1 MNILLI
7 GEYSRLH
14 NSLKEGLQQLGH
26 QVVLFGFND
35 GFKDYPVDFAIYK
48 QWDSGFLKK
57 IKLGILKLTGFDIG
71 SYLTYRQFL
80 KYKKQLQ
87 GFDVVQLI
95 NENSFYCDPKHEQ
108 QILLFIFDNNKKIF
122 LLSCGDDYSN
132 VTFNFAHPN
141 QKSVVQPY
149 LMGKIKDK
157 DFINVLKFRL
167 PEFKKLHDFIY
178 QNIAGVIATDFD
190 YVPALKGNP
199 KFLGLVPNPVNVSK
213 FDFEILPLDKIVIF
227 LGINTENYFKKG
239 SDYFEEALEIIRKK
253 YGDKV
258 EIIVAR
264 SVPYVQYIQL
274 YNRAHIVLDQVFSLD
289 QGYNALE
296 AMARGKVV
304 FTGAGEEFTKHY
316 GLTERVNIHV
326 VPDIDSIVND
336 LSELIENPH
345 EITAIGKRARNFIET
360 EHDCVKIAQQYLDTW
375 R

>member
-14 NSLKEGLQQLGH
+14 NSLKEGLQALGH

-35 GFKDYPVDFAIYK
+35 GFKDYPVDFALYK
-48 QWDSGFLKK
+48 QWDSGILKK
-57 IKLGILKLTGFDIG
+57 IKLGFLKLTGFDLS
-71 SYLTYRQFL
+71 SYWTYRQFL
-80 KYKKQLQ
+80 RYKKELQ

-95 NENSFYCDPKHEQ
+95 NENSFYCDPKHERK
-108 QILLFIFDNNKKIF
+108 ILDFIFKNNPKTF

-132 VTFNFAHPN
+132 VTYNFAHPE

-157 DFINVLKFRL
+157 AFINVLKFRL
-167 PEFKKLHDFIY
+167 PGFKQLHDFIY
-178 QNIAGVIATDFD
+178 RNIAGVIATDFD
-190 YVPALKGNP
+190 YVPALKGNQ
-199 KFLGLVPNPVNVSK
+199 KFLGLVPNPVNVTK
-213 FDFEILPLDKIVIF
+213 FDFESLPLDKIVLF
-227 LGINTENYFKKG
+227 LGINTENYYKKG
-239 SDYFEEALEIIRKK
+239 SDYFEQALEIIRQK
-253 YGDKV
+253 YPEKV

-264 SVPYVQYIQL
+264 SVPYAQYIQL

-304 FTGAGEEFTKHY
+304 FTGAGEDFTAHY
-316 GLTERVNIHV
+316 GLTQRVNIHV
-326 VPDIDSIVND
+326 VPDVDSIVES
-336 LSELIENPH
+336 LSELIENPA
-345 EITAIGKRARNFIET
+345 EITAIGKRARQFIEN
-360 EHDCVKIAQQYLDTW
+360 EHDYIQIAQQYLNTW